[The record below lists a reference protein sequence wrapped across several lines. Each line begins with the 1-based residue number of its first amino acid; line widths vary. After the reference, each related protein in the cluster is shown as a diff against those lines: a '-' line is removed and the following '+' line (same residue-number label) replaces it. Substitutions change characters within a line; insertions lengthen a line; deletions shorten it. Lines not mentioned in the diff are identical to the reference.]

1 MSSAEVR
8 LDGLCSCCGSLS
20 ELRSLLLL
28 KLVLSWG
35 RDGWA
40 VHLPTNTGTNVFI
53 FRGLLLRLSKHSTVS
68 CWSLSITTEGVIKRE
83 IQVHGHVLRLSH
95 GLRALQLLDVKIII
109 VEVRVHMVVLVEV
122 LVLVLMTI
130 SNFVTH
136 RDSYSDWVR
145 TRLVTENSVL
155 LFNNQ
160 VLHVSVLVLRNSH
173 LNLVRLLSVHL
184 HESII

>member
-1 MSSAEVR
+1 M
-8 LDGLCSCCGSLS
+8 
-20 ELRSLLLL
+20 
-28 KLVLSWG
+28 
-35 RDGWA
+35 
-40 VHLPTNTGTNVFI
+40 
-53 FRGLLLRLSKHSTVS
+53 
-68 CWSLSITTEGVIKRE
+68 
-83 IQVHGHVLRLSH
+83 
-95 GLRALQLLDVKIII
+95 RALQLLDVKIII
-109 VEVRVHMVVLVEV
+109 VVEVRVHMVVLVEV
-122 LVLVLMTI
+122 LVLVLTTI

-145 TRLVTENSVL
+145 ARLVTENSVL